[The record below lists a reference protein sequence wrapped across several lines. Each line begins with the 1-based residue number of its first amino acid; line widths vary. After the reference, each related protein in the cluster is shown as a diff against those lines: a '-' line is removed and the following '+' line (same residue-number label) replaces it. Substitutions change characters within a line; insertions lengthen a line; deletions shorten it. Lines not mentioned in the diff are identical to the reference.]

1 MDSQKPGPSNARAD
15 KKNNARNMFEG
26 VDSIQTYQSDD
37 DVMRERKESINSNN
51 SKNSY
56 DSTGNILYY
65 CRVRSQ

>member
-51 SKNSY
+51 SF
-56 DSTGNILYY
+56 DSTGNILVIFYY
-65 CRVRSQ
+65 CHVRS